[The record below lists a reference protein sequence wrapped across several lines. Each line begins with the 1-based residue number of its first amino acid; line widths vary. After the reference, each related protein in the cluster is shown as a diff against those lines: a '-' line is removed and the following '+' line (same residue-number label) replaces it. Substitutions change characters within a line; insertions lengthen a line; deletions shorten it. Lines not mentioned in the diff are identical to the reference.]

1 MKVLVVGSG
10 GREHALAWWLER
22 SPRVDDV
29 VCAPGNGGTPRN
41 RPVASDDIDG
51 MLHLVNAEAVD
62 LVVVGPEAPLV
73 AGLVD
78 RLTEAGVPTF
88 GPSAA
93 AARLEGSKAW
103 AKSFMQRWDLPAA
116 ASATFT
122 DAAAAEA
129 HLAALAAPPVVK
141 ASGLAAGKGVI
152 VPDTLEA
159 ARAALRSML
168 VDGRFG
174 AAGAEVVLEERL
186 AGPEVSVLAICSGQD
201 YQLLV
206 PARDHKRLLDG
217 DLGPN
222 TGGMG
227 ALAPSPLP
235 PGVLEEIEAGVI
247 RPTLKGL
254 EAEGCPYLGVLYA
267 GLMLTE
273 AGPRVLEFNCR
284 LGDPET
290 QVILPLLA
298 TDPIDVIEGAL
309 GGRVPRFD
317 WHSGN
322 AAGVVIAAPR
332 YPEGAAVGL
341 PISGVEAA
349 QEAGCLVFHAGTALS
364 PDGGLVTAG
373 GRVLTITGLG
383 ASPEEARSTAY
394 AGVSCIG
401 LEGAQWRRDIGA

>member
-1 MKVLVVGSG
+1 
-10 GREHALAWWLER
+10 
-22 SPRVDDV
+22 
-29 VCAPGNGGTPRN
+29 
-41 RPVASDDIDG
+41 
-51 MLHLVNAEAVD
+51 
-62 LVVVGPEAPLV
+62 
-73 AGLVD
+73 
-78 RLTEAGVPTF
+78 
-88 GPSAA
+88 
-93 AARLEGSKAW
+93 
-103 AKSFMQRWDLPAA
+103 
-116 ASATFT
+116 
-122 DAAAAEA
+122 
-129 HLAALAAPPVVK
+129 
-141 ASGLAAGKGVI
+141 
-152 VPDTLEA
+152 
-159 ARAALRSML
+159 ML

-186 AGPEVSVLAICSGQD
+186 VGPEVSVLAICSGQD
-201 YQLLV
+201 YRLLV

-247 RPTLKGL
+247 RPALKGL

-364 PDGGLVTAG
+364 PDGELVTAG

-401 LEGAQWRRDIGA
+401 LEGGQWRRDIGA